1 MAAKLLGSL
10 AANGPKRWLMRQ
22 LQRYTV
28 TIHKRVADKMLMQG
42 SLTLPMP
49 GLYVQKQVDNLYDS
63 TLGLKPDDDLFNPGG
78 FAP

>member
-1 MAAKLLGSL
+1 
-10 AANGPKRWLMRQ
+10 
-22 LQRYTV
+22 
-28 TIHKRVADKMLMQG
+28 VADKMLMQG